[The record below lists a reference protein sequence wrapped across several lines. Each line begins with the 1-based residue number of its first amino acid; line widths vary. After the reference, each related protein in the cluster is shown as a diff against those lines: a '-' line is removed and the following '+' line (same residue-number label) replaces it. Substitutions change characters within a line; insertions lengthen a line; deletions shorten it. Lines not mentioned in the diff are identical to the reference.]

1 MSITV
6 GAALKKI
13 AVSLLTNKK
22 VLKTIGGI
30 ALGIVIIIVMPIVA
44 IVSIFNGDMNIDT
57 DRLQELVVQNL
68 SVEEQAKLQ
77 AVEDT
82 MYGIEDAM
90 TAAGFGWQQVR
101 EAQVL
106 YVLALSG
113 HASDPG
119 FIDTLVGCFA
129 EGQTDEQLIAAIN
142 AAFGTEIVAEEF
154 TMLMNS
160 IQPELIA
167 VARSQLGNVGGEPY
181 WSWYG
186 FESRVEWCACF
197 VSWCADQCGYIDRG
211 ICPMFSLCSDGVDWF
226 QQKNQWLAGTET
238 PSPGMIIFFDWAD
251 DGQNGNA
258 DHVGIV
264 EKVEDGIVYTIEGN
278 SGDACRERQYS
289 VGYYEI
295 LGYGVLQVGGG
306 TDNSNNETPIQ

>member
-13 AVSLLTNKK
+13 AVSLLFNKK

-30 ALGIVIIIVMPIVA
+30 ALGIVILIIMPIVA
-44 IVSIFNGDMNIDT
+44 VVSIFNGDMNIDT

-90 TAAGFGWQQVR
+90 TAAGFGWQQIR

-106 YVLALSG
+106 YVLVLSD

-129 EGQTDEQLIAAIN
+129 EGQTDEQLIAVIN

-154 TMLMNS
+154 TTLMNS

-167 VARSQLGNVGGEPY
+167 VARSQLGNAGGEPY

-211 ICPMFSLCSDGVDWF
+211 ICPMFSLCSDGVNWF
-226 QQKNQWLAGTET
+226 QQKNQWLDGSEE

-251 DGQNGNA
+251 NGQDGDA

-264 EKVEDGIVYTIEGN
+264 EKVENGTVYTIEGN
-278 SGDACRERQYS
+278 SSDMCRERSYS

-295 LGYGVLQVGGG
+295 LGYGVLQVDG
-306 TDNSNNETPIQ
+306 TDNNNETPTQ